1 MYDEFWQEIQD
12 MPGEIFDIPEMNDIL
27 EDSIEMDDN
36 SFDELNFDTNYDY

>member
-1 MYDEFWQEIQD
+1 MFDELWQEIQD

>member
-12 MPGEIFDIPEMNDIL
+12 MPGEIFDIPEMNGIL